1 MQKAIIVFEKRL
13 NLENKSDDQFD
24 NYGKCIVCQHRRM
37 PEKDCVYVQLK
48 IQEIIYRV
56 RPYGINHSFQT
67 ASLHFPGTPLSKFKV
82 LIKPCK
88 EPYNI
93 PGGFIDYL
101 NNSNL

>member
-13 NLENKSDDQFD
+13 NLENKSDDEFD

-48 IQEIIYRV
+48 IQEIIYRL

-67 ASLHFPGTPLSKFKV
+67 ASLHFPGTLPSKFKV

-93 PGGFIDYL
+93 PGGFTDYL